1 MIDLIF
7 ISYII
12 VKIINVRTDND
23 ISIFILIFFFSV
35 INIGVNKDTS
45 RSKIIKIIIIMMNLI
60 FIDFFLF
67 FIELKPHSIILMN
80 FILNFD
86 VLVFIVIIIKIIIVV
101 IIIFIVFIIIL

>member
-35 INIGVNKDTS
+35 ISIGVNKDTS

-86 VLVFIVIIIKIIIVV
+86 VLIFIVIIIKIIIVV